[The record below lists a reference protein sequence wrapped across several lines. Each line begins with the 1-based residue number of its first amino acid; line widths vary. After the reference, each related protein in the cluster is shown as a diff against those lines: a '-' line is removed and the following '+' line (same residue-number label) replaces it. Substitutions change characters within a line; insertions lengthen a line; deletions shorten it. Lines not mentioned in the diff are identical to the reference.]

1 MCKLIL
7 LNGYWNDWGEFPVKN
22 KQTNKQLITFLNII
36 SQGVL
41 CSYTEWESKYNFA
54 RLKQMIMTTFY
65 LIYT

>member
-1 MCKLIL
+1 MCKLTL

-54 RLKQMIMTTFY
+54 KLK
-65 LIYT
+65 